1 MGIIA
6 LLKDYAWRIILV
18 VLVILALGFAANYV
32 LDLRSERD
40 AAVKSSG
47 EWKKKYDDLDLQ
59 VKQTSQAQKEK
70 QEGFTQISN
79 DNIEL
84 LCAAKYGQNSTPP
97 QVYFPG
103 GQVAAQ
109 PDPAKPEIKEI
120 IKWKE
125 KAVPVDTADKGA
137 EQAVQAISTG
147 IAIGTLNNTYKAYCL
162 AIDNEDAVCEPFKVT
177 Q

>member
-84 LCAAKYGQNSTPP
+84 LCAAKYGQNSTPHNL
-97 QVYFPG
+97 
-103 GQVAAQ
+103 AQ
-109 PDPAKPEIKEI
+109 F
-120 IKWKE
+120 
-125 KAVPVDTADKGA
+125 V
-137 EQAVQAISTG
+137 
-147 IAIGTLNNTYKAYCL
+147 
-162 AIDNEDAVCEPFKVT
+162 
-177 Q
+177 